1 MQSVVIQVTVML
13 MHVTTGQVSDRLNY
27 HARIQ
32 AEGGGGG
39 ADHTLKMKKIG
50 FLSNT
55 GPESLDITKPS
66 RYHNTTKISQSYQDI
81 TQLPINHKATKISH
95 SYQKITKQP
104 RYHIATKKSQSYQEI
119 TKQPRYHIATKKLQS
134 NQDIT

>member
-1 MQSVVIQVTVML
+1 ML
-13 MHVTTGQVSDRLNY
+13 MHVTTGQVSDRLNN

-32 AEGGGGG
+32 AGGGGGGG

-55 GPESLDITKPS
+55 GPESLDIAKPS

-81 TQLPINHKATKISH
+81 TKLPRYHIATKISH
-95 SYQKITKQP
+95 SYQ
-104 RYHIATKKSQSYQEI
+104 
-119 TKQPRYHIATKKLQS
+119 
-134 NQDIT
+134 DIT